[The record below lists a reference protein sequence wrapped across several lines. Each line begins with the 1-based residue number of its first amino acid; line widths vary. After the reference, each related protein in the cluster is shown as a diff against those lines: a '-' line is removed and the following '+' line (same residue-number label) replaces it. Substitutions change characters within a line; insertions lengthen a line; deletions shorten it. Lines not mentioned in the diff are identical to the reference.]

1 MYQFDVM
8 SDNHS
13 RRRVVREWPFS
24 PKDVV
29 IIVCM
34 ALAMSGLMG
43 LGVIMALEIV
53 ASLLG

>member
-13 RRRVVREWPFS
+13 RRRVVREWRFS
-24 PKDVV
+24 PIDMV

-34 ALAMSGLMG
+34 ALAISGLTG
-43 LGVIMALEIV
+43 LGVVMVLEIV
-53 ASLLG
+53 AGFLG